1 MKLAENLTYFAENTS
16 IHGLVQIAKAS
27 SSVQK
32 RLIWLVIFVL
42 SMIYAGTQIAEE
54 AKCKH
59 ITEVFLQCCLYQNHQ
74 DPIFVVNWHFSTCP
88 DRCKSADM
96 LFFNLSVNRYSLGLS
111 NELLFIIIAQEA
123 PKL

>member
-16 IHGLVQIAKAS
+16 IHGLVQIAKKS
-27 SSVQK
+27 SSMQK

-59 ITEVFLQCCLYQNHQ
+59 ITEGF
-74 DPIFVVNWHFSTCP
+74 IFTLDTVEDQQSTVYVQGE
-88 DRCKSADM
+88 S
-96 LFFNLSVNRYSLGLS
+96 
-111 NELLFIIIAQEA
+111 
-123 PKL
+123 